1 MQKNKTAIQYGVI
14 GTLLITIYNI
24 ILLVINPEYAFS
36 LPAYLAV
43 VIMIVTMCLAVIK
56 TKKENENYINFKT
69 AFSTVFVIALIA
81 AIGNIIYSNLVMPLI
96 LPNYMDVIKTVML
109 KNMDWWFS
117 KFNTPQ
123 EVKDKAIDEAM
134 QKLSKMN
141 EVRIVDQIKA
151 FVGSTLINSLFGVVI
166 ALILKSKG
174 EDPKEIIENIETPTS

>member
-1 MQKNKTAIQYGVI
+1 
-14 GTLLITIYNI
+14 
-24 ILLVINPEYAFS
+24 
-36 LPAYLAV
+36 
-43 VIMIVTMCLAVIK
+43 
-56 TKKENENYINFKT
+56 
-69 AFSTVFVIALIA
+69 
-81 AIGNIIYSNLVMPLI
+81 
-96 LPNYMDVIKTVML
+96 ML